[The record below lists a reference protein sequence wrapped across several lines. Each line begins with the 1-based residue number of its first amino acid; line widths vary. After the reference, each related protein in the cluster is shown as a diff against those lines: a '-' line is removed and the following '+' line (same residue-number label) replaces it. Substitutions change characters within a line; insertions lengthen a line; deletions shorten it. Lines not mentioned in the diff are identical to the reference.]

1 MTFDSDFCRLDS
13 TQLADLILLLLHRLC
28 HDVDRGK
35 GPTVR
40 YVLRLTLVPQSDVL
54 GVGEERPPP
63 YATVVASAAGPEV
76 ACNVCGSKIDIASKK
91 DQHVVKCDSCN
102 EATPI
107 RDPPPGKKYV
117 RCPCNCLLIC
127 KGSALRI
134 ACPRQNCKRIINL
147 ADGPIDSSTSAD
159 RSQRSARP
167 APLVSSTPGMCRV
180 TCGHC
185 HDSFLFNTLSNQ
197 LARCPFCRKL
207 SSVGPEFARTRGI
220 VFAILFLIVL
230 SVGIGAVFGTRSYLS
245 QSRGLYALY
254 AGIFLVDGLLLFR
267 SLYYLTMKVSFIE
280 IPAASS

>member
-1 MTFDSDFCRLDS
+1 M
-13 TQLADLILLLLHRLC
+13 
-28 HDVDRGK
+28 
-35 GPTVR
+35 
-40 YVLRLTLVPQSDVL
+40 
-54 GVGEERPPP
+54 
-63 YATVVASAAGPEV
+63 
-76 ACNVCGSKIDIASKK
+76 CGSKIDIASKK

-147 ADGPIDSSTSAD
+147 ADGPDSSATPAGDS
-159 RSQRSARP
+159 RPGRP

-220 VFAILFLIVL
+220 VFAVLFLMAL
-230 SVGIGAVFGTRSYLS
+230 SVGIGAVFGTRSYVAEY
-245 QSRGLYALY
+245 RGLYALY
-254 AGIFLVDGLLLFR
+254 AGLFLVVGLLLFR
-267 SLYYLTMKVSFIE
+267 SVYYLTMKVSFIE
-280 IPAASS
+280 IPPATS

>member
-1 MTFDSDFCRLDS
+1 MSY
-13 TQLADLILLLLHRLC
+13 AD
-28 HDVDRGK
+28 DEV
-35 GPTVR
+35 T
-40 YVLRLTLVPQSDVL
+40 
-54 GVGEERPPP
+54 GEERRDQPPP
-63 YATVVASAAGPEV
+63 YATIVASAAGPEV
-76 ACNVCGSKIDIASKK
+76 GCNVCGTKIDIASKK

-134 ACPRQNCKRIINL
+134 ACPRQNCKRIISL
-147 ADGPIDSSTSAD
+147 ADGPDQTASTSAD
-159 RSQRSARP
+159 QDQLSGRP
-167 APLVSSTPGMCRV
+167 APLVSSAPGMCRV

-185 HDSFLFNTLSNQ
+185 QDSFLFNTLSNQ

-220 VFAILFLIVL
+220 VFAVLFLIL
-230 SVGIGAVFGTRSYLS
+230 LCIGIGAVFGTQSYLS

-254 AGIFLVDGLLLFR
+254 AGIFVVDALLLFR